1 MIFEDLIPLFKGAKK
16 MEILALPWHEY
27 PSTHAAV
34 VTGGAEIVSH
44 VYGKAD
50 ILFEMESGTA
60 LRMQK

>member
-1 MIFEDLIPLFKGAKK
+1 